1 MAEPIF
7 TPQRTKTQQS
17 QRSDKF
23 PSIPSKQTEKR
34 PLTLNMSRAEVSK
47 EINNKVAEISSKN

>member
-1 MAEPIF
+1 MTELIF

-23 PSIPSKQTEKR
+23 PSIPSKQTENR
-34 PLTLNMSRAEVSK
+34 PHTLNMSRAEVSK